1 MPQYT
6 KAGNPLA
13 YAPTLQLQDIAYSY
27 RVWITLI
34 KLLYA
39 PLQYL
44 RNGPDIHPPE

>member
-1 MPQYT
+1 MPLHHCCKILHT
-6 KAGNPLA
+6 H
-13 YAPTLQLQDIAYSY
+13 TD